1 MTNETRQALEQRV
14 QKAILQESFLR
25 WESAIVL
32 SLTLLLTTLTALG
45 VGFFDTLSSWWWVW
59 LLGGALAEAGLVYSS
74 ITDPKFG
81 ERIAA
86 HMLRREFEPE
96 RLRDPRLQ
104 QQIKEALEY
113 RGRIEE
119 SIRGRGD
126 SLIKDELTQT
136 GVQIDEWLEHIYGL
150 ARRIDRYRQ
159 EEKRLLRDLQ
169 VAQGRIRE
177 LRAEMGEEQDTAV
190 KNQMAMTLQALQR
203 QVDTLENLANT
214 IQRAE
219 LQLENTLTSLRTI
232 YSQSMLVEAK
242 DIDSSRARRLR
253 HEITEE
259 VTELNDILVAM
270 DEVYAVENSAVG

>member
-1 MTNETRQALEQRV
+1 MTNKTRQALEERV

-25 WESAIVL
+25 WESAVVL
-32 SLTLLLTTLTALG
+32 SITLLLATLTGTG
-45 VGFFDTLSSWWWVW
+45 VGAFEALSSWWWVW
-59 LLGGALAEAGLVYSS
+59 LLGGAAAEAALVYSS
-74 ITDPKFG
+74 LTDAKFG

-86 HMLRREFEPE
+86 HILRSEFEPQ
-96 RLRDPRLQ
+96 RLQDPQLQ

-113 RGRIEE
+113 RSRIEE

-136 GVQIDEWLEHIYGL
+136 GLQIDEWLEHIYGL

-159 EEKRLLRDLQ
+159 EEQRLVRDLQ
-169 VAQGRIRE
+169 GARQRIKE
-177 LRAEMGEEQDTAV
+177 LRADLASERDPAV
-190 KNQMAMTLQALQR
+190 KEQMTITLQGLQR
-203 QVDTLENLANT
+203 QVDTLEKLANT
-214 IQRAE
+214 IQRAD

-253 HEITEE
+253 HDISEE
-259 VTELNDILVAM
+259 VTEINDILVAM
-270 DEVYAVENSAVG
+270 DEVYAAESRAG

>member
-1 MTNETRQALEQRV
+1 M
-14 QKAILQESFLR
+14 
-25 WESAIVL
+25 L